1 MTTFI
6 GTKGNDF
13 INGPVVAKDSNI
25 DGDEGDDTIVLGIN
39 QLFLSGP
46 GNDIIKGN
54 GKSGY
59 ALWGA
64 KGHSTVDLLLG
75 YALDGFGFKDSI
87 SGIESVHGSVFG
99 VTVKGTN
106 ANEQVYIFG
115 GQNNV
120 ELGDGDDTVLYWD
133 QKSSDFSIVFKSDY
147 FEVKKSGSDTVDILR
162 GVEFVEFRGG
172 SYFEKRIAL
181 KDLIPLGPSGFKTI
195 KGQLIDNAD
204 AIGNPRWVVTNLNHD
219 SIKDLAIRFDPDSA
233 FIVGPIASSPIHF
246 FLGAVDGGFKQ
257 APFAMSDNLAPTL
270 ANRILTADFNN
281 DGLGDIVLA
290 ASGQDPYVDGKPA
303 GPFPGEPSYILM
315 SGSSGYKNITIPNV
329 PSIFAH
335 HASLGDI
342 NGDGAI
348 DVFIDSIWTGFN
360 KTSYFLMSDK
370 KGSFFVDR
378 TNLPESVK
386 NAQAIERKDLS
397 TNDKQ
402 IYDQSI
408 YTSSAIFDANND
420 GWLDL
425 AILPIGGTYSG
436 KIFLND
442 GKGNFSDSSV
452 LPLPPGPYGAGY
464 VARFSNDVYVSA
476 GSIYLDTKSLDIN
489 GDGRL
494 DLVSVVTKDNRVGS
508 AYEYYKGATVQV
520 LINKLEGFVDESNNR
535 INFQHAPESNF
546 SHYDTIDTVDINA
559 DGFVDLL
566 LYRGFNSPD
575 PANNTR
581 ILLNDGKGQFKES
594 NYPVGIPK
602 GLLIPIDALKG
613 EYVVVADAGNQFG
626 QKNYQFRVDHAS
638 FDWAS
643 GLDFFSG
650 RASALID
657 QKSDIPGRWLH
668 GTNDSN
674 RLTLDSGSEK
684 AFGYAGN
691 DLLTGLAGDDFIDGG
706 VGLDVAIYRGNRKD
720 YLVRWDNNG
729 NLLVEDKRFIT
740 QSSNQGMSDGKD
752 QLVSIERIKFVD
764 ESIAFDMSGS
774 AGTTAKILGAIFGKE
789 SLSNKNY
796 VGIGLSFLDTGWTY
810 DNLAALALDA
820 AGAKSNDQI
829 VTLLWKNV
837 VGTTASLVD
846 KAPYIALLQN
856 GMTPGTLAQLAAN
869 STFNTSNIN
878 LVGLAQTGI
887 EYIPVV

>member
-1 MTTFI
+1 MATYI

-25 DGDEGDDTIVLGIN
+25 DGDEGDDTIVLGTN

-64 KGHSTVDLLLG
+64 KGPATVDLLLG
-75 YALDGFGFKDSI
+75 FALDGFGYKDSI

-106 ANEQVYIFG
+106 ANEQVYVFG

-120 ELGDGDDTVLYWD
+120 ELGDGDDIVLYWD

-181 KDLIPLGPSGFKTI
+181 KDLIPLAPSGFKTI

-204 AIGNPRWVVTNLNHD
+204 AIGNPRWVVTNLNND

-233 FIVGPIASSPIHF
+233 FIVGPIASAPIHF
-246 FLGAVDGGFKQ
+246 FLGAVDGSFKQ

-270 ANRILTADFNN
+270 TNRILTADFNN

-348 DVFIDSIWTGFN
+348 DIFIDSIWTGFN

-442 GKGNFSDSSV
+442 GKGNFSDFSV
-452 LPLPPGPYGAGY
+452 MPLPPGPYGAGY

-476 GSIYLDTKSLDIN
+476 GSIYLDTKSLDVN

-494 DLVSVVTKDNRVGS
+494 DLVSVITKGNNVGS
-508 AYEYYKGATVQV
+508 AYEFYKGSAVQV
-520 LINKLEGFVDESNNR
+520 LINKPEGFVDESNKR
-535 INFQHAPESNF
+535 INFEHAPQSNF

-575 PANNTR
+575 PANSTR
-581 ILLNDGKGQFKES
+581 ILLNDGTGQFKEA

-602 GLLIPIDALKG
+602 GLLIPIDSLKG
-613 EYVVVADAGNQFG
+613 EYVIVADAGNQFG

-650 RASALID
+650 KAVALLD
-657 QKSDIPGRWLH
+657 LKSDIPGRWLH

-674 RLTLDSGSEK
+674 RLTLDFGSEK

-706 VGLDVAIYRGNRKD
+706 VGVDTAIYRSNRND

-729 NLLVEDKRFIT
+729 NLLVEDKRSIT

-764 ESIAFDMSGS
+764 KSIAFDMSSS

-796 VGIGLSFLDTGWTY
+796 VGIGLRFLDTGWTY
-810 DNLAALALDA
+810 DNLAGLALDA
-820 AGAKSNDQI
+820 AGAKTNDQI
-829 VTLLWKNV
+829 VTLLWTNV
-837 VGTTASLVD
+837 IGTQPSISD

-856 GMTPGTLAQLAAN
+856 GMTPGALAQLAAD
-869 STFNTSNIN
+869 STFNTANIN